1 MLAIPLFI
9 VGAALTQIN
18 FDIIWRYFAW
28 SNQTLAMIF
37 LWTGATYL
45 LINKKNFWIAV
56 VPAIFMSYVSVSY
69 ILQAPEGF
77 RLNPTFS
84 NVTGIIAAIAFFG
97 AFMNRVKKERSNVE
111 KTEKAI

>member
-1 MLAIPLFI
+1 
-9 VGAALTQIN
+9 
-18 FDIIWRYFAW
+18 
-28 SNQTLAMIF
+28 MIF

-56 VPAIFMSYVSVSY
+56 VPAVFMSYVSVSY
-69 ILQAPEGF
+69 ILQAKEGF

-84 NVTGIIAAIAFFG
+84 NATGIIAGLIFF
-97 AFMNRVKKERSNVE
+97 AVFMNRVKKEKSNVE